1 MLIQRKVIR
10 GFSTVT
16 MVTKPSHIVTMV
28 YPEFDS
34 RFLLFFHS
42 KCVPLPGNPLISR
55 LPSLSR
61 IVYIV
66 SFPSCQVSLEL
77 RNWYEGLHQG
87 VAGVAFLPSGGCIKL
102 VPFVKTVL
110 RQFYGKLRLI
120 NDSRIIVSDIF
131 QTELSLTSFRSNTN
145 RPTGYDSWKQSI

>member
-66 SFPSCQVSLEL
+66 SFPSCQVWE
-77 RNWYEGLHQG
+77 E
-87 VAGVAFLPSGGCIKL
+87 PSAIG
-102 VPFVKTVL
+102 F
-110 RQFYGKLRLI
+110 F
-120 NDSRIIVSDIF
+120 
-131 QTELSLTSFRSNTN
+131 
-145 RPTGYDSWKQSI
+145 SIG

>member
-66 SFPSCQVSLEL
+66 SLWKQPP
-77 RNWYEGLHQG
+77 
-87 VAGVAFLPSGGCIKL
+87 VAEMYSV
-102 VPFVKTVL
+102 TVL
-110 RQFYGKLRLI
+110 K
-120 NDSRIIVSDIF
+120 
-131 QTELSLTSFRSNTN
+131 FRSMLVAMYLVRTIS
-145 RPTGYDSWKQSI
+145 RPYSPALRPPT